1 MVEIQEE
8 SNLCGEFLN
17 WLQNKYA
24 MFELRK
30 PREEVHYLGSG
41 DYINA
46 EEVLAEFFGIDLV
59 QAEKGKRMLLR
70 QIRDNNKNE

>member
-1 MVEIQEE
+1 MLKIQEE

-30 PREEVHYLGSG
+30 PREEAHYIGSG
-41 DYINA
+41 DYINT

-59 QAEKGKRMLLR
+59 QAEKEKRMLLQ
-70 QIRDNNKNE
+70 QIKDNKNE

>member
-1 MVEIQEE
+1 
-8 SNLCGEFLN
+8 
-17 WLQNKYA
+17 

-30 PREEVHYLGSG
+30 PREEAHYIGSG
-41 DYINA
+41 DYINT

-59 QAEKGKRMLLR
+59 QAEKEKRMLLR

>member
-8 SNLCGEFLN
+8 SNLCGEFLS

-30 PREEVHYLGSG
+30 PREEAHYLGSG
-41 DYINA
+41 DYINT

-59 QAEKGKRMLLR
+59 QAEKEKQMSVQ
-70 QIRDNNKNE
+70 QIRDNSKNE

>member
-1 MVEIQEE
+1 MLEIQEE

-24 MFELRK
+24 MFELRT
-30 PREEVHYLGSG
+30 PREEAYYLGSG
-41 DYINA
+41 DYINT
-46 EEVLAEFFGIDLV
+46 EEVLAEFFGINLSE
-59 QAEKGKRMLLR
+59 AEKEKRMLSQ

>member
-24 MFELRK
+24 MFELRTQ
-30 PREEVHYLGSG
+30 REEAHYLGSG
-41 DYINA
+41 DYINT

-59 QAEKGKRMLLR
+59 QAEKEKRMLLQ
-70 QIRDNNKNE
+70 QIKDNSKNE